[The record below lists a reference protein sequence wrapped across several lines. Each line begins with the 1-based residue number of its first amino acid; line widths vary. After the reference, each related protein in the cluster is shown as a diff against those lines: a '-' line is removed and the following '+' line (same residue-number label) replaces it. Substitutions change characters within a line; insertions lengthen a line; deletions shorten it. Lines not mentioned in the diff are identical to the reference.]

1 MAPVEVLGDVVG
13 LLAQSSHFSPV
24 DQDYLLQARQMQAM
38 SLGVHII
45 LVCFG
50 ISFPA
55 IVLFMEGLHLRTG
68 DPIYRAI
75 AKRWSKVMLI
85 LFAVGVV
92 TGTILSFELGLLW
105 PRFME
110 EFGEVFGIAFALEGI
125 SFFTEAIFIAIY
137 VYGWDKL
144 PPRLHIL
151 TGFPIVIAGITGALF
166 VISVNGWMN
175 APTGFEISNGTLSD
189 INPFDALFNQHF
201 WHELFH
207 MYLAGIM
214 VAGFLVAGVYAYA
227 WLRGRRDRYHR
238 VAMIVPLA
246 FASLAAI
253 VQPLMGDWA
262 GRAVAESQPVKLA
275 ALEGLEETTE
285 GASINLG
292 GFYWNGKVH
301 GGIDIPYGLSLL
313 AFHDPNATVE
323 GLDTVA
329 ADDRPPVGWV
339 RNAFQLMVGI
349 GTGLA
354 LFGLGYLAY
363 WWRRRHLPRSRWFYR
378 IIVAAGPLSIVA
390 LISGWIVTEVGRQ
403 PWIVYE
409 VMRVEDAVTGAD
421 GIPVGYAA
429 LGLVYLGLAAAVL
442 FLLRRLARRPVEWET
457 GAKAL
462 GPTGSVGGGAGPGGG
477 AAGEEH
483 SGGVDSTTAEGS

>member
-1 MAPVEVLGDVVG
+1 MALIDLAGEALG
-13 LLAQSSHFSPV
+13 LLGQASQFTPV
-24 DQDYLLQARQMQAM
+24 DQDYLREARQMQAL
-38 SLGVHII
+38 SLGVHIP

-50 ISFPA
+50 IAFPA
-55 IVLFMEGLHLRTG
+55 MVLFMEGLYLRTG
-68 DPIYRAI
+68 DEMYKAI

-105 PRFME
+105 PRWME
-110 EFGEVFGIAFALEGI
+110 AFGEVFGIAFALEGI

-137 VYGWDKL
+137 VYGWDRI
-144 PPRLHIL
+144 PARLHIL
-151 TGFPIVIAGITGALF
+151 TGIPIAIAGIAGSLF

-175 APTGFEISNGTLSD
+175 APTGFEISNGVLSNV
-189 INPFDALFNQHF
+189 NPFEALFNKHF

-253 VQPLMGDWA
+253 AQPLMGDWA

-275 ALEGLEETTE
+275 AFEGLEETTE

-292 GFYWNGKVH
+292 GFYWDGEVH
-301 GGIDIPYGLSLL
+301 GGVNIPDGLSLL
-313 AFHDPNATVE
+313 AFHDPDATVE
-323 GLDTVA
+323 GLDTVPA
-329 ADDRPPVGWV
+329 ADRPPVGWV
-339 RNAFQLMVGI
+339 RNCFQIMIGI

-354 LFGLGYLAY
+354 LFGVGYLAY
-363 WWRRRHLPRSRWFYR
+363 WWRRRHLPRSRWFFR
-378 IIVAAGPLSIVA
+378 IIVVAGPLAIVA

-409 VMRVEDAVTGAD
+409 VMRVEEAVTGAD
-421 GIPVGYAA
+421 SIPVGYAA
-429 LGLVYLGLAAAVL
+429 LGLVYLGLASTVL
-442 FLLRRLARRPVEWET
+442 FLLRRLARHPVEWET
-457 GAKAL
+457 GSKAL
-462 GPTGSVGGGAGPGGG
+462 GPTRRSSGAS
-477 AAGEEH
+477 AAEAEE
-483 SGGVDSTTAEGS
+483 